1 MQSPPLNKANL
12 ISSIFNIRKTN
23 FHMLMQKG
31 NLELAEWLYTFAC
44 SKSHHR
50 GLPESSAVLSGH
62 LHFIEAGRQ
71 QFGKSQLVLGA
82 WNGVSGPLSGRF
94 SSLSDRKVHTIIQK
108 SGITWQTYRRVK
120 RGRSHCT
127 NELGSVVPFCTW
139 RHTPA
144 QVLLHHDG
152 VSR

>member
-1 MQSPPLNKANL
+1 MQSPPLNTVIMIL
-12 ISSIFNIRKTN
+12 SLLNIRNTN

-50 GLPESSAVLSGH
+50 GLPKSSAVLSGH
-62 LHFIEAGRQ
+62 LHFIEACRQ
-71 QFGKSQLVLGA
+71 QFSKSQLVLWA
-82 WNGVSGPLSGRF
+82 WNGVSGPLSRWF
-94 SSLSDRKVHTIIQK
+94 SSLPDRKDHKMNQR
-108 SGITWQTYRRVK
+108 SGITRQTYCRVK

-144 QVLLHHDG
+144 QVLPHHDG